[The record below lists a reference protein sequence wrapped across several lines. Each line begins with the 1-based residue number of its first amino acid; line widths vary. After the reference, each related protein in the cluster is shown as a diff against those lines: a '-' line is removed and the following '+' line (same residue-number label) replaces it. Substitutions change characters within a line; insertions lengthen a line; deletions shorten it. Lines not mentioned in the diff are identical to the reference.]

1 MSEIGIHALVWAE
14 GWSEEEARRALEE
27 TKRAGYDFIE
37 IPLLDP
43 RAIDAALTVRLL
55 ADHGLAATCSLGLA
69 LAADVSSEDE
79 EVRARGERL
88 LLDAVA
94 TTAAVGSDFLGG
106 VVYSA
111 MAKYLSPPT
120 ERGRANAVETLGRV
134 ADSAAEVGVTIGIEP
149 VNRYESN
156 LLNTADQALRFID
169 DVGAP
174 NLVVHLDSY
183 HMNIEEHDLASPV
196 RLCGARLGYVHIGE
210 SHRGYLGT
218 GSVDFAALFAA
229 LAGIGYG
236 GRIAF
241 ESFSSV
247 VVSQAFQTALA
258 LWRDPWVDGRDVA
271 ARARAFVADQLS
283 VSASTNA

>member
-1 MSEIGIHALVWAE
+1 VSEIGIHALVWAE

-27 TKRAGYDFIE
+27 TKDAGYDFIE

-43 RAIDAALTVRLL
+43 TAVDGALTARLL
-55 ADHGLAATCSLGLA
+55 ADYGLAATCSLGLSV
-69 LAADVSSEDE
+69 AADVSSEDE
-79 EVRARGERL
+79 AVRARGEAL
-88 LLDAVA
+88 LLEAVA
-94 TTAAVGSDFLGG
+94 TTAAVAADFLGG

-120 ERGRANAVETLGRV
+120 ERGRANAVGTLRRV
-134 ADSAAEVGVTIGIEP
+134 AGSAAEVGVTIGIEP

-156 LLNTADQALRFID
+156 LLNTAEQALRFID

-196 RLCGARLGYVHIGE
+196 RLCGEKLGYVHVGE

-218 GSVDFAALFAA
+218 GSVDFPALFAA
-229 LAGIGYG
+229 LTEIGYD
-236 GRIAF
+236 GRVAF

-247 VVSQAFQTALA
+247 VASEAFQTALA

-271 ARARAFVADQLS
+271 VRARAFLADQLG
-283 VSASTNA
+283 ASTNA

>member
-1 MSEIGIHALVWAE
+1 MIEVGIHALVWAE
-14 GWSEEEARRALEE
+14 GWSDEEARRALEE

-43 RAIDAALTVRLL
+43 TAVDGPRTARLL
-55 ADHGLAATCSLGLA
+55 AEYDLGSTCSLGLSVD
-69 LAADVSSEDE
+69 ADVSSED
-79 EVRARGERL
+79 VSIRARGEAL
-88 LLDAVA
+88 LRDAVA
-94 TTAAVGSDFLGG
+94 TTAALGADFLGG

-120 ERGRANAVETLGRV
+120 ERGRTQAVETLRRV
-134 ADSAAEVGVTIGIEP
+134 AASAAEVGVVIGVEP

-156 LLNTADQALRFID
+156 LINTAEQALQFID

-183 HMNIEEHDLASPV
+183 HMNIEEHDVASPV
-196 RLCGARLGYVHIGE
+196 RLCRERLGYVHVGE

-218 GSVDFAALFAA
+218 GSVDFPALFAA
-229 LAGIGYG
+229 LAEIEYD

-247 VVSQAFQTALA
+247 VVSEAFQTALA
-258 LWRDPWVDGRDVA
+258 LWRDPWVDGRELA
-271 ARARAFVADQLS
+271 LRAREFVADQLS
-283 VSASTNA
+283 AATNA